1 MINDCVDFVS
11 DRVLKCKWQLK
22 FLNLSIVSTML
33 NDCVDYGKLSF
44 RSWYMIVQFFLNDR
58 EKVFKFKRSLTMV
71 NNCVNNLKRYLYD
84 LDIFEYEYGKEY
96 RSNQEIA

>member
-1 MINDCVDFVS
+1 
-11 DRVLKCKWQLK
+11 
-22 FLNLSIVSTML
+22 
-33 NDCVDYGKLSF
+33 
-44 RSWYMIVQFFLNDR
+44 MIVLIMVSYRLDHDTWLCSFFLNDR

-96 RSNQEIA
+96 WSNQEIA